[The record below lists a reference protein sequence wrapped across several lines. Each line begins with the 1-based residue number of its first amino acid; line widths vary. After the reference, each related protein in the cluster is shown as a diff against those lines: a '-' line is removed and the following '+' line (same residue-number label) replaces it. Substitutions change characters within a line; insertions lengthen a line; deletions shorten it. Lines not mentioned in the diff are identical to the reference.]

1 MIGGGR
7 GVGRGSSV
15 VTTSRGGGVL
25 GLSRVGHISHIA
37 VVVVGVVV
45 HSLDPAVGK
54 VDRVGAGNNTVT
66 VVVLLLV
73 EGGLG
78 VLK

>member
-1 MIGGGR
+1 MVGGSG
-7 GVGRGSSV
+7 SV
-15 VTTSRGGGVL
+15 VTTSRGGRVL
-25 GLSRVGHISHIA
+25 GLSRVGHISNIA
-37 VVVVGVVV
+37 VVVVGVVG
-45 HSLDPAVGK
+45 HSLEPAVGK

-73 EGGLG
+73 EGSLG

>member
-1 MIGGGR
+1 M
-7 GVGRGSSV
+7 VCRGSSV
-15 VTTSRGGGVL
+15 VTTSRGGRVL
-25 GLSRVGHISHIA
+25 GLSRVGHIGNIA